1 MSSGTRAALA
11 TLVFVVATTS
21 PARSETLRA
30 SYDISLIGLPIG
42 TGTINAEVSAS
53 SYAIDA
59 QAKLNALAS
68 LVVNSR
74 GASHGRGE
82 IIGGRVSPATFATT
96 AASSKMTRTIRMA
109 MKSNSVVAIDID
121 PPFEDKPDRVPV
133 RPDDKRNV
141 IDPVGAFV
149 LPAPKSEPPVS
160 PAACNRTLSIF
171 DGWTRFDLKLNWTGE
186 RKVAAKGY
194 SGPVAICAVRYVPIA
209 GYRPDRPATKF
220 MQENKDLEVWLAPV
234 GASGVLMPFR
244 ISVKTMVGTVVIEAS
259 EFEVAK

>member
-1 MSSGTRAALA
+1 MSSGMRAALA
-11 TLVFVVATTS
+11 MLAFVVAPAS
-21 PARSETLRA
+21 PASSETLRA
-30 SYDISLIGLPIG
+30 TYDISLLGLPIG
-42 TGTINAEVSAS
+42 SGTINADVSAN

-109 MKSNSVVAIDID
+109 MKSNSVVAVDID

-141 IDPVGAFV
+141 IDPAGAFV
-149 LPAPKSEPPVS
+149 LPAPKVS
-160 PAACNRTLSIF
+160 R
-171 DGWTRFDLKLNWTGE
+171 
-186 RKVAAKGY
+186 
-194 SGPVAICAVRYVPIA
+194 
-209 GYRPDRPATKF
+209 
-220 MQENKDLEVWLAPV
+220 
-234 GASGVLMPFR
+234 PFR
-244 ISVKTMVGTVVIEAS
+244 RLRATVPCRFSTAGLVS
-259 EFEVAK
+259 T